1 MNPSCVGGVAC
12 ELDATA
18 FGACADCHAPGID
31 GVLGGRSLLEAAG
44 FALQALVNTLYPAYI
59 VFNAVKRLRSSDRL
73 DEPMQRRFVALLA
86 ASCVAASLYASRK
99 RAKTG

>member
-1 MNPSCVGGVAC
+1 MSLA
-12 ELDATA
+12 
-18 FGACADCHAPGID
+18 
-31 GVLGGRSLLEAAG
+31 VLHRLGKLTRWESWPP
-44 FALQALVNTLYPAYI
+44 ALQALVNTLYPAYI

-73 DEPMQRRFVALLA
+73 DEPMQRRFVVLLA